1 MRSAA
6 LMFVLIALLAAVP
19 LVAGIGTI
27 YFITLILVWGIF
39 AISFDLVFG
48 LTGLL
53 SFGHAA
59 FFGTGAF
66 AYAFIMMAMPD
77 QFLLALLGA
86 IAAAGLLA
94 LISGALAL
102 RLSGIYLSLTT
113 LAIGE
118 LVFFVASSPMRSL
131 TGGEDGIAGV
141 PRPMFLGQDFNSDTS
156 FYFLVLFFFALI
168 LAGVSILRES
178 PFGKVLNGIRLNEIR
193 SEQVGFNVRLFKII
207 IFVISGALSGLA
219 GALLTSLIMYV
230 NPQSLH
236 WSTSGDIVIMT
247 LLGGRG
253 TLLGPVI
260 GVAAYEALKEVV
272 SAYTVHWY
280 GILGIII
287 IFITIYMPTGI
298 RGALDIPIRWYKG
311 RRQ

>member
-1 MRSAA
+1 MRAAA
-6 LMFVLIALLAAVP
+6 LVLVLIASLAAVP
-19 LVAGIGTI
+19 LLAGAGTI

-59 FFGTGAF
+59 FLGTGAF
-66 AYAFIMMAMPD
+66 VYAFIMLAMPD
-77 QFLLALLGA
+77 QFLLAILGA

-94 LISGALAL
+94 FLSGALAL

-118 LVFFVASSPMRSL
+118 LVFYAASSPMRAL
-131 TGGEDGIAGV
+131 TGGEDGLAGV
-141 PRPMFLGQDFNSDTS
+141 PRPTLLGHNFSDDTS
-156 FYFLVLFFFALI
+156 FYFLVLFVFTLI
-168 LAGVSILRES
+168 VTAVAILRES

-219 GALLTSLIMYV
+219 GALLASLIMYV

-236 WSTSGDIVIMT
+236 WTTSGDVVIMT

-260 GVAAYEALKEVV
+260 GVAAYEVLKEVA

-287 IFITIYMPTGI
+287 IFMTIYMPTGI
-298 RGALDIPIRWYKG
+298 RGALDVPIRWFKG
-311 RRQ
+311 QRR